1 MSKKEPVA
9 KLPHK
14 NLFHHALIASGAW
27 LRFCFELSDD
37 QYQEIHGESSINK
50 NRLGNMDNSL
60 TFLSQPYYK
69 QQYFKTKKVS
79 GARVKELDKREM
91 ASYNFISYS

>member
-1 MSKKEPVA
+1 
-9 KLPHK
+9 
-14 NLFHHALIASGAW
+14 
-27 LRFCFELSDD
+27 
-37 QYQEIHGESSINK
+37 
-50 NRLGNMDNSL
+50 MDNSL